1 MEEISQS
8 RRTPALIEEL
18 VVLWEKSVEVSHLF
32 LSTEEISE
40 IKKYVPQALKEIKHL
55 IIESDKKGK
64 PIAFR
69 GIYEQK
75 LEMLFLN
82 PDDMNKGLG
91 RKLLEEAISHYLV
104 RELTVNE
111 QNPQARAFYEYMGF
125 KIYKREAIDEQGQP
139 YPILYMNLV

>member
-55 IIESDKKGK
+55 II
-64 PIAFR
+64 
-69 GIYEQK
+69 
-75 LEMLFLN
+75 
-82 PDDMNKGLG
+82 
-91 RKLLEEAISHYLV
+91 
-104 RELTVNE
+104 
-111 QNPQARAFYEYMGF
+111 
-125 KIYKREAIDEQGQP
+125 
-139 YPILYMNLV
+139 